1 MCTARGQASEG
12 QRSFTPASHHGH
24 LFHHCPAPWG
34 QPLPVLF
41 ADSFPLYDQ
50 VTYLR
55 CATWGHPLFTLR
67 LELRPLTAAQAHCIH
82 ASCVHPLRVAGSP
95 FGLDPQPGYV
105 NAGPSRAG
113 QRLRLSR
120 RGGRGNAPLRPGAAG
135 ASLTEGPSCCP
146 SGPSATVT
154 AKATFL
160 PPDDPAQAHPCTTRN
175 ASRGLRWQNC
185 PPSSPL
191 SRLHPGPSCTWS
203 ESAPASLSPALATH
217 SISAQSVSRTS
228 DSTSVFFSLNPS
240 IIVSPAYPLFSF
252 LFLFF

>member
-1 MCTARGQASEG
+1 M
-12 QRSFTPASHHGH
+12 
-24 LFHHCPAPWG
+24 
-34 QPLPVLF
+34 
-41 ADSFPLYDQ
+41 
-50 VTYLR
+50 
-55 CATWGHPLFTLR
+55 
-67 LELRPLTAAQAHCIH
+67 H

-160 PPDDPAQAHPCTTRN
+160 PPDDPAQAHPCKTRN

-191 SRLHPGPSCTWS
+191 SRLYPGPSCTWS